1 MKRGSSIGAPHVV
14 QIAMGCD
21 GQPILPF
28 FAKSLRGNPSI
39 GGILSALGVVAPGA
53 GVAEPG
59 ARRPRAE
66 RGNLKAPEVTQL
78 NYRLTTKLHKEKV
91 LSSRAGP
98 AARSIW
104 PMIGKGAPRLR
115 FCLGRRT
122 SEIAD
127 LEAALADFKAT
138 LAALCITMAADKTPP
153 LELPRRE
160 LN

>member
-28 FAKSLRGNPSI
+28 LREGLEGGNPSI
-39 GGILSALGVVAPGA
+39 GGILSTLGVVAPGT

-91 LSSRAGP
+91 CN
-98 AARSIW
+98 
-104 PMIGKGAPRLR
+104 APRHPGAMRSRGWKRWRYRQEPPCAGGSLAV
-115 FCLGRRT
+115 CLGSGQKRR
-122 SEIAD
+122 
-127 LEAALADFKAT
+127 LANFS
-138 LAALCITMAADKTPP
+138 P
-153 LELPRRE
+153 
-160 LN
+160 